1 MHLMAADPG
10 LVRRFPTALHL
21 EDYTPVQLAA
31 IARQT
36 AHTKYGLAFGPALE
50 ARVATLSLPLS
61 LARTLPL
68 SLARTLSQRL
78 RLSASLSASLS
89 VSLRLA
95 LTFTPPLTRRGWRRM
110 WRSGTPCRTNPNPT
124 RTLTRTLPL
133 YLTRT

>member
-50 ARVATLSLPLS
+50 ARVPALSLPLS

-68 SLARTLSQRL
+68 PLSQRL
-78 RLSASLSASLS
+78 RLSVGLSVSLS

-95 LTFTPPLTRRGWRRM
+95 LTFTPHP
-110 WRSGTPCRTNPNPT
+110 
-124 RTLTRTLPL
+124 
-133 YLTRT
+133 